1 MTGQQQAD
9 RALELDRERRA
20 AVRRGDRE
28 GERMAERE
36 LATLLGR

>member
-9 RALELDRERRA
+9 AALELDRERRA

-28 GERMAERE
+28 GERMASAALDR
-36 LATLLGR
+36 LLC